1 MNFIQALK
9 DRNIPR
15 VAAAYLVT
23 SWLLIQISETTF
35 QYIGLPKTAVTAV
48 IVIVAAGFLP
58 FLVFAWLFE
67 LTPDGWKRE
76 KNIHRSDAVIK
87 ASQRKLDLAIIFTL
101 LAGLGYFAFD
111 KFVMDP
117 RRDALMVE
125 TAVKSAVERVEKQEQ
140 EVAGHSLAVLPF
152 VNMSSDPEQE
162 YFSDGLSEELLNL
175 LARIPELRV
184 AARTSS
190 FSFKGAKIEIPE
202 VAERLNVSYV
212 LEGSVRK
219 SGNQVRITAQLI
231 RGKDG
236 YHLLSE
242 TYDRTLSDIFAVQ
255 DEIAAAVVESLKLRI
270 LGERPHSRVVNP
282 DAYAL
287 FLQGRYF
294 NDRRDPENWNKSVE
308 AYRQALQI
316 DPAYAEAWAGLS
328 ITLAQQASWGA
339 IDLDEGMVQAREA
352 VHRALALDEN
362 LPEAHT
368 SLGWIRM
375 VYDWDWHGADESYQT
390 AIRLAP
396 GNVTALSAAGVLAL
410 TLGRLDEAVE
420 RDQRAISLDPL
431 RQAGHA
437 NLGLALLHAGRLDEA
452 AKSYEHLLLLN
463 PEYPGAHMRLGQLLL
478 LQGRFQEALDMIR
491 QDSDTWWQD
500 YAVPLALFSL
510 GQTVEA
516 DQAAA
521 NFIKMHPD
529 GPFQAAEIYAW
540 RGENDPA
547 FEWLERAFTERDSG
561 LSEMLTDPFLA
572 NLRDDDRWQP
582 LLDKLGLGNLP
593 NPPADDASAKQ

>member
-1 MNFIQALK
+1 MNFMQDLR

-15 VAAAYLVT
+15 VAVAYLVT

-35 QYIGLPKTAVTAV
+35 QYIGLPKSAVTAV
-48 IVIVAAGFLP
+48 IVTAAIGFLP
-58 FLVFAWLFE
+58 FLILAWFFE

-76 KNIHRSDAVIK
+76 KDVHRSVAVVR
-87 ASQRKLDLAIIFTL
+87 AGRRKLDLAIIIL
-101 LAGLGYFAFD
+101 LLTGLGYFAFD

-117 RRDALMVE
+117 RRDAVMVE
-125 TAVKSAVERVEKQEQ
+125 TAIKSAVERVEKQGQ
-140 EVAGHSLAVLPF
+140 EVTGHSLAVLPF

-190 FSFKGAKIEIPE
+190 FSFKGEKIEIPV

-219 SGNQVRITAQLI
+219 SGDQVRITAQLI

-255 DEIAAAVVESLKLRI
+255 DEIAAAVVESLKLKI
-270 LGERPHSRVVNP
+270 LGEKPRSRVVNP

-294 NDRRDPENWNKSVE
+294 NDRREKESWDKSVE
-308 AYRQALQI
+308 AYRQALEI
-316 DPAYAEAWAGLS
+316 DPGYAEAWAGLS
-328 ITLAQQASWGA
+328 ITLAQQASWGV
-339 IDLDEGMVQAREA
+339 IDLDEGMIQAREA
-352 VHRALALDEN
+352 VRRALALDEN

-396 GNVTALSAAGVLAL
+396 GNVTALSAAGVLAF
-410 TLGRLDEAVE
+410 TLGRLDEAV
-420 RDQRAISLDPL
+420 DLDLRAISLDPL

-437 NLGLALLHAGRLDEA
+437 NLGLVLLHAGRLDEA
-452 AKSYEHLLLLN
+452 TKRYEHLLQLN
-463 PEYPGAHMRLGQLLL
+463 PEYPGAHMRLGQVLL
-478 LQGRFQEALDMIR
+478 LQGRPQEALDMIR
-491 QDSDTWWQD
+491 QDSDPYWKN
-500 YAVPLALFSL
+500 YAVPLALYSL
-510 GQTVEA
+510 GQQAEA
-516 DQAAA
+516 DQALA
-521 NFIKMHPD
+521 NFIKVHTD

-540 RGENDPA
+540 RGEKDQA
-547 FEWLERAFTERDSG
+547 FEWLERAYTARDSG
-561 LSEMLTDPFLA
+561 LSELLDDPFLA
-572 NLRDDDRWQP
+572 TLKEDDRWQP
-582 LLDKLGLGNLP
+582 FLDKLGLSKLP
-593 NPPADDASAKQ
+593 NAPADAAKAVN